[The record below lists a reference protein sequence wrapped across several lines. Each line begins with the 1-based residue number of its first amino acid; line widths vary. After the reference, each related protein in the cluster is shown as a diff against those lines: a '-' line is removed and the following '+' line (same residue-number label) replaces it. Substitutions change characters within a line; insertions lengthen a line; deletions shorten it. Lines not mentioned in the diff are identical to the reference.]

1 MKFSIKIILSLFLLI
16 ISTCNKVDNDF
27 ISELDFIPLE
37 SVKIININDLSITKN
52 ILKKNQLISNLYP
65 NYKVV
70 FNNLNLLSNSFTKK
84 GVLSLSPYSKDETA
98 YTFISRVEL
107 SDSIFNNDDFN
118 KTYQNFNIYS
128 KTFNNKTIF
137 KTIIDN
143 FFISSDSDIV
153 LENII
158 RDYKTNNKKIS
169 LELLKIFKTIDK
181 KDPFNFFIKS
191 DESNSKGDRLY
202 NLPLLPKVKTSWIGY
217 DFANSTDVI
226 ELSGVTKLSDSL
238 NSKISILKNISSKEI
253 VSDNVIPNTFR
264 SFFSFNI
271 GDSERFIFNLKNFFK
286 SNNIATDN
294 YNFKSINLINDLSIV
309 EDQEKFLVIA
319 LKNIDQIEEYFNL
332 QESNY
337 SDIYFVNFD
346 EGLTLLLK
354 SFGYDPQISFSTLI
368 NNVLIVG
375 GSVSQLRNII
385 NANKINN
392 VLGSNPVYSNY
403 KRSTSSNNNF
413 FWVMNSKNKMNSI
426 VMNSL
431 DSDSYPFMSFGIKF
445 SQDIALLNFDFKKIN
460 TLSEQGEAYT
470 EFLVS
475 SDNEIISDPIWI
487 KNHTTNEY
495 DFVFQN
501 SENVLN
507 YYSNKGNLIWR
518 KNLSGRLIG
527 DVKQI
532 DTYKNGRLQ
541 MIFRTEDKLYL
552 IDRNGNQVDDLSFD
566 LELGENINPISIFDY
581 EKNRNYRIIISY
593 DNQIKMYDA
602 KGKVVNGFSPNN
614 FSSNIIK
621 SPVHIRIDGKDYIVI
636 QFENGDIK
644 ILNRRGE
651 DRIVVQDKIQYND
664 NSVYSYLG
672 SFTTS
677 DNQGNLIQIDT
688 NGNFN
693 RNNLNLSDNSMI
705 NIFDNKLIYISEDIL
720 SIKGIDVKLP
730 TGRYSKPKVFNISGD
745 FFVGTTNLNNDNIYL
760 YYDSGELVNG
770 FPLKG
775 SSSFDLIDS
784 DIDGKLEL
792 ISKIDN
798 YSIVSYEIN

>member
-1 MKFSIKIILSLFLLI
+1 MKISIKIILSLFLLI

-65 NYKVV
+65 NSKVV

-286 SNNIATDN
+286 SNNIAADN

>member
-1 MKFSIKIILSLFLLI
+1 
-16 ISTCNKVDNDF
+16 
-27 ISELDFIPLE
+27 
-37 SVKIININDLSITKN
+37 
-52 ILKKNQLISNLYP
+52 
-65 NYKVV
+65 
-70 FNNLNLLSNSFTKK
+70 
-84 GVLSLSPYSKDETA
+84 
-98 YTFISRVEL
+98 
-107 SDSIFNNDDFN
+107 
-118 KTYQNFNIYS
+118 
-128 KTFNNKTIF
+128 
-137 KTIIDN
+137 
-143 FFISSDSDIV
+143 
-153 LENII
+153 
-158 RDYKTNNKKIS
+158 
-169 LELLKIFKTIDK
+169 
-181 KDPFNFFIKS
+181 
-191 DESNSKGDRLY
+191 
-202 NLPLLPKVKTSWIGY
+202 
-217 DFANSTDVI
+217 
-226 ELSGVTKLSDSL
+226 
-238 NSKISILKNISSKEI
+238 
-253 VSDNVIPNTFR
+253 
-264 SFFSFNI
+264 
-271 GDSERFIFNLKNFFK
+271 
-286 SNNIATDN
+286 
-294 YNFKSINLINDLSIV
+294 
-309 EDQEKFLVIA
+309 
-319 LKNIDQIEEYFNL
+319 
-332 QESNY
+332 
-337 SDIYFVNFD
+337 
-346 EGLTLLLK
+346 
-354 SFGYDPQISFSTLI
+354 
-368 NNVLIVG
+368 
-375 GSVSQLRNII
+375 
-385 NANKINN
+385 
-392 VLGSNPVYSNY
+392 
-403 KRSTSSNNNF
+403 
-413 FWVMNSKNKMNSI
+413 
-426 VMNSL
+426 
-431 DSDSYPFMSFGIKF
+431 
-445 SQDIALLNFDFKKIN
+445 
-460 TLSEQGEAYT
+460 
-470 EFLVS
+470 
-475 SDNEIISDPIWI
+475 
-487 KNHTTNEY
+487 
-495 DFVFQN
+495 
-501 SENVLN
+501 
-507 YYSNKGNLIWR
+507 
-518 KNLSGRLIG
+518 
-527 DVKQI
+527 
-532 DTYKNGRLQ
+532 